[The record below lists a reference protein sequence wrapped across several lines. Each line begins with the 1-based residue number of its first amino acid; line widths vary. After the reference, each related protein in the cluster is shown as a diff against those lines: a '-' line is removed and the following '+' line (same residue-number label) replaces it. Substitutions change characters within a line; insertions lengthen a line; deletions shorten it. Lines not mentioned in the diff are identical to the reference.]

1 MSDRQSIARSR
12 WPAAGAWIAS
22 WTTRSWRTSRWPN
35 ATQSRA
41 GLSPEAARREARQRF
56 GGVQQVRE
64 EHRDQRGAPWVEN
77 LTRDVR
83 HGGARLVKD
92 PAFTFVAVAILALG
106 IGANAAM
113 FSLVDGVLLKP
124 MPFPDPERVVRVWE
138 APNPTSIN
146 QTTAFNFTEWRRLG
160 HVVRGDCRRDADEHH
175 HDTRRRA
182 DAAARKARLRRLLQC
197 FRHQAASRPNL
208 YS

>member
-1 MSDRQSIARSR
+1 M
-12 WPAAGAWIAS
+12 
-22 WTTRSWRTSRWPN
+22 
-35 ATQSRA
+35 
-41 GLSPEAARREARQRF
+41 
-56 GGVQQVRE
+56 RE

-92 PAFTFVAVAILALG
+92 PAFTFVAVSILALG

-124 MPFPDPERVVRVWE
+124 MPFTDPERVVRVWE

-160 HVVRGDCRRDADEHH
+160 ISFAALAAETRTNTTTTLGGEPTRLPGKLVSAGYFSVFGIKPLLGRTFTADEDQPGEAPSSCSAMRHGRPVLAA
-175 HDTRRRA
+175 TRR
-182 DAAARKARLRRLLQC
+182 
-197 FRHQAASRPNL
+197 S
-208 YS
+208 